1 MVFCF
6 ELQAGEFRCP
16 YLEPSFI
23 LSASMNMAQPYF
35 RHVFLERIERG
46 LGGQRD
52 LDRILAL
59 PSHLGGFRP
68 SLSLISSSVE
78 RHAANT

>member
-1 MVFCF
+1 MWQESRSEVVFCF

-23 LSASMNMAQPYF
+23 RSAFMNMAQPYF
-35 RHVFLERIERG
+35 RHVFLERLERG

-59 PSHLGGFRP
+59 CLRIWVALGP
-68 SLSLISSSVE
+68 L
-78 RHAANT
+78 